1 MLKYILMFYSL
12 FTYAGLTLVILSGA
26 RVLDP
31 FFEGLGKNGEMIQL
45 AVEVACF
52 VIGAELLLKP
62 AFEDQKE
69 IGTKKNITPRGSGDS
84 FSAKANK
91 KESTKK
97 TKKNNNQI
105 KRSYS
110 TGNKK
115 YRKKYDDDCN
125 NTICFNEVEVFEPV
139 IKWSIS
145 FTSEEDDQWPYTKH
159 SSKKFLWSIF
169 ADE

>member
-1 MLKYILMFYSL
+1 MLKYILMILGGVIFIAGYYFMQQNEGRGKTMMFYSL

-84 FSAKANK
+84 FSVKANK

-110 TGNKK
+110 TGKK
-115 YRKKYDDDCN
+115 GKVD
-125 NTICFNEVEVFEPV
+125 
-139 IKWSIS
+139 IKSSWSIV
-145 FTSEEDDQWPYTKH
+145 KN
-159 SSKKFLWSIF
+159 KRI
-169 ADE
+169 

>member
-1 MLKYILMFYSL
+1 MLKYILMILGGVIFIAGYYFMQQNEGRGKTMMFYSL

-84 FSAKANK
+84 FSARRIR
-91 KESTKK
+91 KK
-97 TKKNNNQI
+97 TLKRRQRIIIRSKEVTVLGIKSIVKN
-105 KRSYS
+105 KR
-110 TGNKK
+110 N
-115 YRKKYDDDCN
+115 
-125 NTICFNEVEVFEPV
+125 I
-139 IKWSIS
+139 
-145 FTSEEDDQWPYTKH
+145 
-159 SSKKFLWSIF
+159 
-169 ADE
+169 

>member
-1 MLKYILMFYSL
+1 MLKCILMILGGVIFIAGYYFMQQNEGRGKTMMFYSL

-45 AVEVACF
+45 A
-52 VIGAELLLKP
+52 I
-62 AFEDQKE
+62 EDQKE

-84 FSAKANK
+84 FSVKANK

-115 YRKKYDDDCN
+115 YRKK
-125 NTICFNEVEVFEPV
+125 
-139 IKWSIS
+139 
-145 FTSEEDDQWPYTKH
+145 
-159 SSKKFLWSIF
+159 
-169 ADE
+169 

>member
-1 MLKYILMFYSL
+1 MGGRDRNVKVHINDPWRSDLYRRILLHAAEGRGKTMMFYSL
-12 FTYAGLTLVILSGA
+12 FAYAGLTLVILSGA

-31 FFEGLGKNGEMIQL
+31 FFESIGDSGEMVQL

-91 KESTKK
+91 KENTKKK
-97 TKKNNNQI
+97 TKN
-105 KRSYS
+105 YS

-115 YRKKYDDDCN
+115 YRKK
-125 NTICFNEVEVFEPV
+125 
-139 IKWSIS
+139 
-145 FTSEEDDQWPYTKH
+145 
-159 SSKKFLWSIF
+159 
-169 ADE
+169 

>member
-1 MLKYILMFYSL
+1 MLKYILMILGGVIFIAGYYFMQQNEGRGKTMMFYSL

-45 AVEVACF
+45 AIEVACF
-52 VIGAELLLKP
+52 VIA

-84 FSAKANK
+84 FSVKANK

-115 YRKKYDDDCN
+115 YRKK
-125 NTICFNEVEVFEPV
+125 
-139 IKWSIS
+139 
-145 FTSEEDDQWPYTKH
+145 
-159 SSKKFLWSIF
+159 
-169 ADE
+169 

>member
-1 MLKYILMFYSL
+1 MLKYILMILGGVIFI
-12 FTYAGLTLVILSGA
+12 AGYY
-26 RVLDP
+26 
-31 FFEGLGKNGEMIQL
+31 FMQ
-45 AVEVACF
+45 
-52 VIGAELLLKP
+52 P

-84 FSAKANK
+84 FSVKANK

-115 YRKKYDDDCN
+115 YRKK
-125 NTICFNEVEVFEPV
+125 
-139 IKWSIS
+139 
-145 FTSEEDDQWPYTKH
+145 
-159 SSKKFLWSIF
+159 
-169 ADE
+169 

>member
-1 MLKYILMFYSL
+1 MLKYILMILGGVIFIAGYYFMQQNEGRGKTMMFYSL
-12 FTYAGLTLVILSGA
+12 FAYAGLTLVIL
-26 RVLDP
+26 VP
-31 FFEGLGKNGEMIQL
+31 FFEIIGDSGEMVQL

-91 KESTKK
+91 KENTKK
-97 TKKNNNQI
+97 KTKNNNQL

-115 YRKKYDDDCN
+115 YRKK
-125 NTICFNEVEVFEPV
+125 
-139 IKWSIS
+139 
-145 FTSEEDDQWPYTKH
+145 
-159 SSKKFLWSIF
+159 
-169 ADE
+169 

>member
-1 MLKYILMFYSL
+1 MLKYILMILGGVIFIAGYYFMQQNDGRGKTMMYYSL
-12 FTYAGLTLVILSGA
+12 LSYVGVSMVILSGA

-31 FFEGLGKNGEMIQL
+31 FFEHIGENGEMVQL

-91 KESTKK
+91 KDSTKK
-97 TKKNNNQI
+97 KTKNNNQI

-115 YRKKYDDDCN
+115 YRKK
-125 NTICFNEVEVFEPV
+125 
-139 IKWSIS
+139 
-145 FTSEEDDQWPYTKH
+145 
-159 SSKKFLWSIF
+159 
-169 ADE
+169 

>member
-1 MLKYILMFYSL
+1 MKDSER
-12 FTYAGLTLVILSGA
+12 TGDDPAGS
-26 RVLDP
+26 RS
-31 FFEGLGKNGEMIQL
+31 
-45 AVEVACF
+45 C
-52 VIGAELLLKP
+52 LLCNWCGITSEA

-115 YRKKYDDDCN
+115 YRKK
-125 NTICFNEVEVFEPV
+125 
-139 IKWSIS
+139 
-145 FTSEEDDQWPYTKH
+145 
-159 SSKKFLWSIF
+159 
-169 ADE
+169 

>member
-1 MLKYILMFYSL
+1 MQQNEGRGKTMMFYSL
-12 FTYAGLTLVILSGA
+12 FAYAGLTLVILSGA

-31 FFEGLGKNGEMIQL
+31 FFESIGDSGEMVQL

-91 KESTKK
+91 KENTKK
-97 TKKNNNQI
+97 KTKNNNQI

-110 TGNKK
+110 TGIKSIVKNK
-115 YRKKYDDDCN
+115 RN
-125 NTICFNEVEVFEPV
+125 I
-139 IKWSIS
+139 
-145 FTSEEDDQWPYTKH
+145 
-159 SSKKFLWSIF
+159 
-169 ADE
+169 

>member
-1 MLKYILMFYSL
+1 MLKYILMILGGVIFIAGYYFMQQNEGRGKTMMFYSL
-12 FTYAGLTLVILSGA
+12 FTYAGLTLVILSGQEFWILSLKDSE
-26 RVLDP
+26 RT
-31 FFEGLGKNGEMIQL
+31 GEMIQL

-110 TGNKK
+110 TGNK
-115 YRKKYDDDCN
+115 
-125 NTICFNEVEVFEPV
+125 
-139 IKWSIS
+139 SIV
-145 FTSEEDDQWPYTKH
+145 KIR
-159 SSKKFLWSIF
+159 L
-169 ADE
+169 A

>member
-1 MLKYILMFYSL
+1 MLKYILMILGGVIFIAGYYFMQQNEGRGKTMMFYSL

-31 FFEGLGKNGEMIQL
+31 FFEGEMIQL

-115 YRKKYDDDCN
+115 YRKK
-125 NTICFNEVEVFEPV
+125 
-139 IKWSIS
+139 
-145 FTSEEDDQWPYTKH
+145 
-159 SSKKFLWSIF
+159 
-169 ADE
+169 

>member
-1 MLKYILMFYSL
+1 MTYRSKVAVVYLLGFFLDLINMFIASVAFPAMAHAFNTTPSALSWVSNGYI
-12 FTYAGLTLVILSGA
+12 AGLTLVILSGA

-31 FFEGLGKNGEMIQL
+31 FFEGLGENGEMIQL

-115 YRKKYDDDCN
+115 YRKK
-125 NTICFNEVEVFEPV
+125 
-139 IKWSIS
+139 
-145 FTSEEDDQWPYTKH
+145 
-159 SSKKFLWSIF
+159 
-169 ADE
+169 

>member
-1 MLKYILMFYSL
+1 MLKYILMILGGVIFIAGYYFMQQNEGRGKTMMFYSL
-12 FTYAGLTLVILSGA
+12 FA
-26 RVLDP
+26 
-31 FFEGLGKNGEMIQL
+31 
-45 AVEVACF
+45 
-52 VIGAELLLKP
+52 AELLLKP

-115 YRKKYDDDCN
+115 YRKK
-125 NTICFNEVEVFEPV
+125 
-139 IKWSIS
+139 
-145 FTSEEDDQWPYTKH
+145 
-159 SSKKFLWSIF
+159 
-169 ADE
+169 

>member
-1 MLKYILMFYSL
+1 MPD
-12 FTYAGLTLVILSGA
+12 LSGA

-31 FFEGLGKNGEMIQL
+31 FFEGLGENGEMIQL

-115 YRKKYDDDCN
+115 YRKK
-125 NTICFNEVEVFEPV
+125 
-139 IKWSIS
+139 
-145 FTSEEDDQWPYTKH
+145 
-159 SSKKFLWSIF
+159 
-169 ADE
+169 

>member
-1 MLKYILMFYSL
+1 MILGGMIFIAGYYFMQQNEGRGKTMMFYSL

-45 AVEVACF
+45 AIEVACF

-84 FSAKANK
+84 FSVKANK

-97 TKKNNNQI
+97 TKKIIIRLKEVTVQGI
-105 KRSYS
+105 KSIV
-110 TGNKK
+110 KIK
-115 YRKKYDDDCN
+115 EYDRLSRRGQQKAGK
-125 NTICFNEVEVFEPV
+125 PV
-139 IKWSIS
+139 PIK
-145 FTSEEDDQWPYTKH
+145 
-159 SSKKFLWSIF
+159 
-169 ADE
+169 

>member
-1 MLKYILMFYSL
+1 MLKYILMILGGVIFIAGYYFMQQNEGRGKTMMFYSL

-31 FFEGLGKNGEMIQL
+31 F
-45 AVEVACF
+45 
-52 VIGAELLLKP
+52 LKP

-84 FSAKANK
+84 FSVKANK

-115 YRKKYDDDCN
+115 YRKK
-125 NTICFNEVEVFEPV
+125 
-139 IKWSIS
+139 
-145 FTSEEDDQWPYTKH
+145 
-159 SSKKFLWSIF
+159 
-169 ADE
+169 

>member
-1 MLKYILMFYSL
+1 MILGGVIFIAGYYFMQQNEGRGKTMMFYSL

-69 IGTKKNITPRGSGDS
+69 IGTKKNITHVDPEIHSVRR
-84 FSAKANK
+84 
-91 KESTKK
+91 
-97 TKKNNNQI
+97 QI
-105 KRSYS
+105 
-110 TGNKK
+110 
-115 YRKKYDDDCN
+115 RKKA
-125 NTICFNEVEVFEPV
+125 T
-139 IKWSIS
+139 K
-145 FTSEEDDQWPYTKH
+145 EER
-159 SSKKFLWSIF
+159 KKK
-169 ADE
+169 

>member
-1 MLKYILMFYSL
+1 MLKYILMILGGVIFI
-12 FTYAGLTLVILSGA
+12 AGYY
-26 RVLDP
+26 
-31 FFEGLGKNGEMIQL
+31 FMQQNEGLGENGEMIQL

-115 YRKKYDDDCN
+115 YRKK
-125 NTICFNEVEVFEPV
+125 
-139 IKWSIS
+139 
-145 FTSEEDDQWPYTKH
+145 
-159 SSKKFLWSIF
+159 
-169 ADE
+169 

>member
-1 MLKYILMFYSL
+1 
-12 FTYAGLTLVILSGA
+12 
-26 RVLDP
+26 
-31 FFEGLGKNGEMIQL
+31 MIQL

-97 TKKNNNQI
+97 TKKNNNQ
-105 KRSYS
+105 
-110 TGNKK
+110 
-115 YRKKYDDDCN
+115 D
-125 NTICFNEVEVFEPV
+125 
-139 IKWSIS
+139 
-145 FTSEEDDQWPYTKH
+145 
-159 SSKKFLWSIF
+159 
-169 ADE
+169 

>member
-1 MLKYILMFYSL
+1 MLKYILMILGGVIFIAGYYFMQQNEGRGKTMMFYSL

-69 IGTKKNITPRGSGDS
+69 IGTKKKIHSVRR
-84 FSAKANK
+84 
-91 KESTKK
+91 
-97 TKKNNNQI
+97 QI
-105 KRSYS
+105 
-110 TGNKK
+110 
-115 YRKKYDDDCN
+115 RKKARRRRRK
-125 NTICFNEVEVFEPV
+125 IIIRLKEVTVQG
-139 IKWSIS
+139 IKSIV
-145 FTSEEDDQWPYTKH
+145 KN
-159 SSKKFLWSIF
+159 KRI
-169 ADE
+169 